1 MSVISMRKMAVGQ
14 AGLISQIK
22 GGDAI
27 AARIREMGLGPGVE
41 IEIVGRAPLNDPVHI
56 KLRGHNLTLRNNEA
70 DHILVE
76 IKARGA
82 GRGEAASLFGGEA
95 GGAGQQAMPEFR
107 PRPVQNTAESAGV
120 GSPGVT
126 GQNRPLVV
134 ALAGNPNAGKTSL
147 FNKLTGLRAHVGNW
161 PGVTVEQKWGEF
173 THQGR
178 TIKLVDLPGIYS
190 LTSYSL
196 DEQVAR
202 DFIINE
208 KPDLVVDVIDSTNL
222 ERNLYLAMGFLELG
236 IPTVLAMNMMDL
248 AESAN
253 MNIDLEKIEKILG
266 VPAVPVVAR
275 TGAGL
280 KELLDRI
287 VETADQADGTWYPLE
302 ISYGQDTDEAL
313 AVTLDGLK
321 AAEPPLD
328 KFPDYW
334 LALKFLEG
342 DPLANDYLGREAPAL
357 LKALT
362 PARDRLAAHFKTTA
376 DNDISSELTDRRYGF
391 LAGLRRAV
399 MPRPHLDLRL
409 MSDAID
415 KVILNR
421 LLAPVFFLAA
431 IYCLYQF
438 TFWASGPVVA
448 VLERF
453 FGFLG
458 GAAEAG
464 LAEGLFKD
472 LVLEGLIGG
481 IGAVLGFVPLIAF
494 MFIGISILEDSGY
507 MARAAFI
514 LDRIFRAFGLHGNSA
529 MALIVGGGIAG
540 GCAIPGIMAT
550 RTLRDL
556 KERIATILVTPMMTC
571 GAKLPVFLMLTGAF
585 FVEHQALVMLSLT
598 IFAWGVALVSAKV
611 IRTMILPGDPAP
623 FILEL
628 PPYRLPTISG
638 VVLHAWER
646 TWDYIKRAGTIIVAV
661 TIVVWLMMTF
671 PSLPAEREAEYAARA
686 EAAADVED
694 RAKLEAEAK
703 AESLRNSL
711 AGRLGLA
718 LEPVSRLAGFEW
730 RTNIALVGGFAA
742 KEVVLSTLG
751 TAYAMEGAS
760 AEAGDRTEE
769 GEAAEDEDEMELLVE
784 NLAQI
789 LAQDPAWSPLAAVS
803 LMVFI
808 LLYAPCFPTIIII
821 KKEIG
826 ARWAAFALGA
836 NTLIAFLFSLL
847 IYQGGRTLG
856 F

>member
-1 MSVISMRKMAVGQ
+1 MSSISMREMAVGQ
-14 AGLISQIK
+14 TGLISQIK
-22 GGDAI
+22 GSDAV
-27 AARIREMGLGPGVE
+27 AARIREMGLSPGVE
-41 IEIVGRAPLNDPVHI
+41 IEIIGRAPLNDPVHI

-70 DHILVE
+70 DHILVTTKTFDQSRE
-76 IKARGA
+76 EKAA
-82 GRGEAASLFGGEA
+82 QLADAEA
-95 GGAGQQAMPEFR
+95 GEKTRPEFK
-107 PRPVQNTAESAGV
+107 PRTDQIPTELAA
-120 GSPGVT
+120 T
-126 GQNRPLVV
+126 GPPRAMQNRPLVV

-173 THQGR
+173 THEGR
-178 TIKLVDLPGIYS
+178 IIKVVDLPGIYS

-202 DFIINE
+202 DFILNE

-236 IPTVLAMNMMDL
+236 IPTILAMNMMDL
-248 AESAN
+248 TQAAGL
-253 MNIDLEKIEKILG
+253 NIDLGKIEKILG
-266 VPAVPVVAR
+266 VPTMPVVAR

-280 KELLDRI
+280 KELLDR
-287 VETADQADGTWYPLE
+287 VLETADRTDKIWQPLE

-313 AVTLDGLK
+313 AVTLAGLM
-321 AAEPPLD
+321 AAEPPLE
-328 KFPDYW
+328 KFPNHW
-334 LALKFLEG
+334 LAIKFLEG
-342 DPLANDYLGREAPAL
+342 DPLAENYLHLAAPAL
-357 LKALT
+357 LKTLT
-362 PARDRLAAHFKTTA
+362 PVRARLTAHFKTTTGNEIA
-376 DNDISSELTDRRYGF
+376 AELTERRYGF
-391 LAGLRRAV
+391 LAGLRRAA
-399 MPRPHLDLRL
+399 MPRPPLVDLRR

-421 LLAPVFFLAA
+421 LLAPLFFLAA
-431 IYCLYQF
+431 IYGLYQF
-438 TFWASGPVVA
+438 TFWASGPVVTA
-448 VLERF
+448 LEDF
-453 FGFLG
+453 FGHLG
-458 GAAEAG
+458 DLAEAG
-464 LAEGLFKD
+464 LAEGLLKD
-472 LVLEGLIGG
+472 LVMEGLIGG

-550 RTLRDL
+550 RTLRDI

-585 FVEHQALVMLSLT
+585 FAEHQAWVMLSLT
-598 IFAWGVALVSAKV
+598 IFSWIIALVSAKI
-611 IRTMILPGDPAP
+611 IRTAILPGEPAP

-628 PPYRLPTISG
+628 PPYRLPTVSG
-638 VVLHAWER
+638 VLLHAWER
-646 TWDYIKRAGTIIVAV
+646 TWGYIKRAGTIIVAV
-661 TIVVWLMMTF
+661 TVVIWLMMTF
-671 PSLPAEREAEYAARA
+671 PSLPPEREAEYAARSG
-686 EAAADVED
+686 
-694 RAKLEAEAK
+694 AEAK

-718 LEPVSRLAGFEW
+718 LEPVSSLAGFDW

-742 KEVVLSTLG
+742 KEVVISTLG
-751 TAYAMEGAS
+751 TAYAMDT
-760 AEAGDRTEE
+760 AEAGRPEE
-769 GEAAEDEDEMELLVE
+769 GEAMEEEEMDRLLE
-784 NLAQI
+784 SMAQT
-789 LAQDPAWSPLAAVS
+789 LAQDPAWSPLTAVS

-808 LLYAPCFPTIIII
+808 LIYAPCIPTIVVI

-826 ARWAAFALGA
+826 AKWAIFALGA
-836 NTLIAFLFSLL
+836 NTLAAFLFSLV
-847 IYQGGRTLG
+847 IYQGGRALG

>member
-1 MSVISMRKMAVGQ
+1 MSVGQTGIISH
-14 AGLISQIK
+14 IK
-22 GGDAI
+22 GDDVVAS
-27 AARIREMGLGPGVE
+27 RIREMGLGPGVV

-56 KLRGHNLTLRNNEA
+56 KLRGNSLTLRNNEA
-70 DHILVE
+70 DHILVDTE
-76 IKARGA
+76 AQGA
-82 GRGEAASLFGGEA
+82 DKEDAALRPGDGGSNEQALSGLKLGQTPAALA
-95 GGAGQQAMPEFR
+95 GICAMSNR
-107 PRPVQNTAESAGV
+107 DK
-120 GSPGVT
+120 
-126 GQNRPLVV
+126 NRPLVV
-134 ALAGNPNAGKTSL
+134 ALAGNPNAGKSSL
-147 FNKLTGLRAHVGNW
+147 FNKLTGLHAHVGNW

-173 THQGR
+173 THKGR

-190 LTSYSL
+190 LTPYSL

-202 DFIINE
+202 DFILNE

-248 AESAN
+248 AQAAGL
-253 MNIDLEKIEKILG
+253 NIDLEKIEKILG
-266 VPAVPVVAR
+266 VSAVPVVAR
-275 TGAGL
+275 TGLGL
-280 KELLDRI
+280 EALLDRML
-287 VETADQADGTWYPLE
+287 EAADRADGIWRPLE

-313 AVTLDGLK
+313 DVTLDGLK
-321 AAEPPLD
+321 AADPPLL
-328 KFPDYW
+328 KYPHRW
-334 LALKFLEG
+334 LAIKLMEG
-342 DPLANDYLGREAPAL
+342 DPLAEDYLGREASAL
-357 LKALT
+357 LKALI
-362 PARDRLAAHFKTTA
+362 PARDRLAAHFKTTT
-376 DNDISSELTDRRYGF
+376 DNDIAAELTEHRYGF

-399 MPRPHLDLRL
+399 VPRPPTDLRRL
-409 MSDAID
+409 SDAID

-438 TFWASGPVVA
+438 TFWASGPMVA
-448 VLERF
+448 ALESF

-458 GAAEAG
+458 GAVEAG
-464 LAEGLFKD
+464 LADGLLKD

-540 GCAIPGIMAT
+540 GCAIPGVMAT

-556 KERIATILVTPMMTC
+556 KERIATIIVTPMMNC

-585 FVEHQALVMLSLT
+585 FAERQALIMLSLT
-598 IFAWGVALVSAKV
+598 IFAWIVALVSAKL
-611 IRTMILPGDPAP
+611 IRTIILPGEPAP

-628 PPYRLPTISG
+628 PPYRLPTVSG
-638 VVLHAWER
+638 VLLHAWER
-646 TWDYIKRAGTIIVAV
+646 TWGYIKRAGTIIVVV
-661 TIVVWLMMTF
+661 TVAIWLMMTF

-686 EAAADVED
+686 EVAASEED
-694 RAKLEAEAK
+694 RAKTEAEAK

-718 LEPVSRLAGFEW
+718 LEPVSSLVGFEW

-742 KEVVLSTLG
+742 KEVILSTLG
-751 TAYAMEGAS
+751 TTYAMEGAPGPAKDLPE
-760 AEAGDRTEE
+760 AEADQPEETEALE
-769 GEAAEDEDEMELLVE
+769 ESDEVDEIDFLVE
-784 NLAQI
+784 NLAQA
-789 LAQDPAWSPLAAVS
+789 LAQNPAWSPLAAVS
-803 LMVFI
+803 LMVFV

-821 KKEIG
+821 RKEIG
-826 ARWAAFALGA
+826 ARWAAFAVGA
-836 NTLIAFLFSLL
+836 NTLLAFLLSLVV
-847 IYQGGRTLG
+847 YQGGLALG